1 MKDHGGRLHRV
12 LVIDDQLLVRAGV
25 AALLDRLGGY
35 TCVGTAAEAEDGL
48 AACLR
53 LRPDLLLL
61 DLHLPPASPA
71 APPAEPMPTSAT
83 VLRPASAPQTPPAD
97 ELQGLELLRVL
108 RSELPAMPVVVLSAR
123 TQPAVVRAALRAGA
137 AGFVAKDFALEHLA
151 QALEVAL
158 AGHRWLSPGLDPNA
172 PASAGT
178 PAAATPALTRRQ
190 CDVLSLLA
198 RGRSNKEIAR
208 LLRIS
213 LKTVEYHRGELIARL
228 DLHDVASL
236 TRFAVAQGLVD

>member
-48 AACLR
+48 AECLR

-71 APPAEPMPTSAT
+71 SPPAEPMTTSAT
-83 VLRPASAPQTPPAD
+83 VLRPASAPQTAPAD

-172 PASAGT
+172 PAAAGT